1 MVRVNAAKE
10 HIKKTKKHRSGSAI
24 HLRPIK
30 SSQSSNKNLRAVQ
43 SQQDIQHHEEDDEYE
58 SEQEIDEEME

>member
-1 MVRVNAAKE
+1 MVRVNAARE
-10 HIKKTKKHRSGSAI
+10 HIKKKKHRRSGSAI
-24 HLRPIK
+24 QLRPIK

-43 SQQDIQHHEEDDEYE
+43 SQQELHPQEEDEYD